1 MLARVSDGIR
11 TFTTPGAF
19 HEGAVRVVGCRR
31 DPISPRSARATRFH
45 LRSRRLRVDG
55 RCPRAGGGRGARPPA
70 EPGPGRDLP
79 HQQLAGPRLQH
90 AGQAR
95 TAGCPGR
102 SERGAH
108 PAGNPGRRARQA
120 GRPRHARA
128 RHRRSRAR
136 SGGGGRWPCP
146 RGAGSIPRGPG
157 GGGGQRLRLLVRA
170 ARRSLPRGGERCGV
184 SHPESRRAAARG
196 GRRLLARLRRHR
208 GGGGGGGRPPP
219 PRHRQARAAA
229 LRAGPL
235 AHGARRR
242 GRGHGGRQRGL
253 GHPRRATGWPHGGA
267 LRSQGRVGWR
277 RPLYGQVHAAT
288 PAAPRKIHAL
298 MRVLLHSGGLL
309 LHPTGLR
316 EIVDLLGGLRRVAL
330 VTAASLHDEA
340 LTFSRLQGFLSP
352 APPTGAGLELLHLR
366 WNDRPLET
374 LAQAE
379 ALFMGGGNTYALL
392 KRLREAGLLAAIR
405 ERVHAG
411 MPYLGASA
419 GSNVAGPNILT
430 TNDWNVVALDR
441 FDALGLVSF
450 NSNPVVGLEEGALV
464 RVEDGVVTGR
474 GSARVKIF
482 RRGQPPTWHEPGER
496 LALQV

>member
-1 MLARVSDGIR
+1 
-11 TFTTPGAF
+11 
-19 HEGAVRVVGCRR
+19 
-31 DPISPRSARATRFH
+31 
-45 LRSRRLRVDG
+45 
-55 RCPRAGGGRGARPPA
+55 
-70 EPGPGRDLP
+70 
-79 HQQLAGPRLQH
+79 
-90 AGQAR
+90 
-95 TAGCPGR
+95 
-102 SERGAH
+102 
-108 PAGNPGRRARQA
+108 
-120 GRPRHARA
+120 
-128 RHRRSRAR
+128 
-136 SGGGGRWPCP
+136 
-146 RGAGSIPRGPG
+146 
-157 GGGGQRLRLLVRA
+157 
-170 ARRSLPRGGERCGV
+170 
-184 SHPESRRAAARG
+184 
-196 GRRLLARLRRHR
+196 
-208 GGGGGGGRPPP
+208 
-219 PRHRQARAAA
+219 
-229 LRAGPL
+229 
-235 AHGARRR
+235 
-242 GRGHGGRQRGL
+242 
-253 GHPRRATGWPHGGA
+253 
-267 LRSQGRVGWR
+267 
-277 RPLYGQVHAAT
+277 
-288 PAAPRKIHAL
+288 

-316 EIVDLLGGLRRVAL
+316 EIVDFLGGLRHVAL

-352 APPTGAGLELLHLR
+352 PPPTGAGLELLHLR

-392 KRLREAGLLAAIR
+392 KRLRKAVLLAAIR

-450 NSNPVVGLEEGALV
+450 NINPHYKETDPTMAPGSETRDDRIAEYHVVNSNPVVGLEEGALV

>member
-1 MLARVSDGIR
+1 
-11 TFTTPGAF
+11 
-19 HEGAVRVVGCRR
+19 
-31 DPISPRSARATRFH
+31 
-45 LRSRRLRVDG
+45 
-55 RCPRAGGGRGARPPA
+55 
-70 EPGPGRDLP
+70 
-79 HQQLAGPRLQH
+79 
-90 AGQAR
+90 
-95 TAGCPGR
+95 
-102 SERGAH
+102 
-108 PAGNPGRRARQA
+108 
-120 GRPRHARA
+120 
-128 RHRRSRAR
+128 
-136 SGGGGRWPCP
+136 
-146 RGAGSIPRGPG
+146 
-157 GGGGQRLRLLVRA
+157 
-170 ARRSLPRGGERCGV
+170 
-184 SHPESRRAAARG
+184 
-196 GRRLLARLRRHR
+196 
-208 GGGGGGGRPPP
+208 
-219 PRHRQARAAA
+219 
-229 LRAGPL
+229 
-235 AHGARRR
+235 
-242 GRGHGGRQRGL
+242 
-253 GHPRRATGWPHGGA
+253 
-267 LRSQGRVGWR
+267 
-277 RPLYGQVHAAT
+277 
-288 PAAPRKIHAL
+288 

-316 EIVDLLGGLRRVAL
+316 EIVDFLGGLRHVAL

-352 APPTGAGLELLHLR
+352 PPPTGAGLELLHLR

-392 KRLREAGLLAAIR
+392 KRLRKAGLLAAIR
-405 ERVHAG
+405 ERVHGG

-450 NSNPVVGLEEGALV
+450 NINPHYKETDPTMAPGSETRDDRIAEYHVVNSNPVVGLEEGALV